1 MSHREGLEFHLQN
14 HVSGSCILLQAWS
27 NIQIF
32 AFGVICPNDL
42 ETFLRN
48 SGGIVLPRQQGHLLS
63 DVLRD
68 ENSLPGWFED
78 MVLRLLTLSS
88 I

>member
-1 MSHREGLEFHLQN
+1 MSHREALELHLQN
-14 HVSGSCILLQAWS
+14 HVSSSCILLQAWS

-42 ETFLRN
+42 EAFLRN
-48 SGGIVLPRQQGHLLS
+48 SGGIVLPRQQAHPLS

-68 ENSLPGWFED
+68 GNSLPGWFED
-78 MVLRLLTLSS
+78 MVLHY
-88 I
+88 